1 MTTRP
6 VGPEGGPAVISDP
19 MHVSESGS
27 EPSADQSR
35 SASVEIIVLS
45 VLAVAVG
52 VVTRFVT
59 RSSLWLD
66 ESLTV
71 NIARLPLGDLAE
83 ALKHD
88 GHPPLFYVLLHWW
101 TGLFGTGD
109 IASRS
114 LSGLFGLA
122 ALPLVWIIGRRRG
135 GTLLAWVAVA
145 VVAVFPFAVRYSDE
159 ARMYSMVMFLVLA
172 GWIVLDDILVRG
184 RATIPRFI
192 AAAAIGAAL
201 LYTHYWSLW
210 LLSAVGLLMLWR
222 IWKAPDTAA
231 RRPFIGVVI
240 ALVVAGIAFV
250 PWLPTMLY
258 QSAHTGTPWA
268 PAMRPTS
275 AFSVTLS
282 DFSAG
287 SYGEQTFIAACVF
300 LALVLGVM
308 GYAVDRRTTGLD
320 LRSRP
325 QLRAEAVIAAITF
338 LIGCG
343 VSFALK
349 GAYAARYASVVFP
362 LFAVL
367 VAAGLTRFSARWV
380 RFGVVAIMCVMLAFG
395 AVWNIRSTRTQMGD
409 LATKVAESSNAGD
422 IVVFCPDQ
430 LGPSGSRVM
439 PGDLTLVSYPDGDAR
454 FVDWVDYKD
463 RNQAADPVAFA
474 DGLLTE
480 AGPTNSIYVVWNGS
494 YKTFENQCEALLA
507 TLGAVR
513 PAENL
518 AADDGQSFFE
528 HASLYRF
535 PAPA

>member
-1 MTTRP
+1 
-6 VGPEGGPAVISDP
+6 
-19 MHVSESGS
+19 MHASESGS
-27 EPSADQSR
+27 ELAGDESR
-35 SASVEIIVLS
+35 SASAEII
-45 VLAVAVG
+45 AVVVG

-66 ESLTV
+66 EALTV
-71 NIARLPLGDLAE
+71 DIARLPLGDLVG

-88 GHPPLFYVLLHWW
+88 GHPPLFYVLLHGW
-101 TGLFGTGD
+101 TDLFGTGD

-159 ARMYSMVMFLVLA
+159 ARMYSMLMFLVLV

-192 AAAAIGAAL
+192 AAAVIGAAL

-210 LLSAVGLLMLWR
+210 LLASVGLLMLWR
-222 IWKAPDTAA
+222 IWKAPDAAA
-231 RRPFIGVVI
+231 RRPLIGVVI

-275 AFSVTLS
+275 ALSVTLS

-300 LALVLGVM
+300 LALVLGVL

-325 QLRAEAVIAAITF
+325 QLRAEAVVAAITF
-338 LIGCG
+338 LIGSG
-343 VSFALK
+343 VAFALK
-349 GAYAARYASVVFP
+349 GAYAARYAAVVFP
-362 LFAVL
+362 MFAVL

-380 RFGVVAIMCVMLAFG
+380 RFGVVAGMCVLLAFG

-409 LATKVAESSNAGD
+409 LATKVSESSNAGD
-422 IVVFCPDQ
+422 VVVFCPDQ
-430 LGPSGSRVM
+430 LGPAGSRVM
-439 PGDLTLVSYPDGDAR
+439 PRDLTLVTYPDHGDAR
-454 FVDWVDYKD
+454 FVNWVDYKD

-474 DGLLTE
+474 TGLLAE
-480 AGPTNSIYVVWNGS
+480 AGPTNSIYVIWNGS
-494 YKTFENQCEALLA
+494 YKTFENQCETLLA

-513 PAENL
+513 PAESL
-518 AADDGQSFFE
+518 AADDGETFFE
-528 HASLYRF
+528 HAGLYRF